1 MVLVPI
7 CPHTMNARPIVIPSE
22 EVIKITSSQNK
33 PLLKIS
39 ADGQE
44 TYDLGLNEAIEIK
57 KCDYVTKLILL
68 NMEKN
73 SFYSVLKEKLHWGLS
88 WKG

>member
-1 MVLVPI
+1 
-7 CPHTMNARPIVIPSE
+7 MNARPIVIPSS
-22 EVIKITSSQNK
+22 EVINVTSSMKK
-33 PLLKIS
+33 PLLTIA
-39 ADGQE
+39 ADGQD
-44 TYDLGLNEAIEIK
+44 THSLGADDNIQIK
-57 KCDYVTKLILL
+57 KSGYCAKLVML